1 MMTQPFG
8 FPPTSCRISLSK
20 FAWSGF
26 HEMLTPTLPPSFV
39 YCATNSALS
48 AVPNASFRA
57 PTLTVA
63 PLPNAST
70 TAAASTLPCSVS
82 EGYVRQR

>member
-1 MMTQPFG
+1 
-8 FPPTSCRISLSK
+8 
-20 FAWSGF
+20 
-26 HEMLTPTLPPSFV
+26 MLTPTLPPSFV
-39 YCATNSALS
+39 YSVTKSALS

-57 PTLTVA
+57 PMLIVA
-63 PLPNAST
+63 PLPNASI